1 MTLVKDGAK
10 PKKQIAVKDNSFD
23 PKASA
28 AKIAER
34 VGTARLVW
42 LLVYRHRVGLLLIG
56 NIVLVLNWVFPPWPQ
71 IVLGLI
77 GK

>member
-1 MTLVKDGAK
+1 MTLVKENAK
-10 PKKQIAVKDNSFD
+10 AKHIPVKDTNFD

-34 VGTARLVW
+34 VGSARLLW